1 MRELNLI
8 LTSTFFIVNVIMSSA
23 MSAINFIF
31 LHGRGGSGKDTQ
43 AELLAKKFPDAMRFS
58 TGDMYRGVK
67 SNSGEYS
74 QFYPLIEPYID
85 YVDSGHFL
93 PDNVIL
99 QMVNEVVDQK
109 SAEGISRFIFTGF
122 PRTNDQLDAIDEWTK
137 SLKDTDREVQ
147 VNNICYAVLEQHART
162 RSEKR
167 RQEYEE
173 QKMPIRADDD
183 PVAVEN
189 KLKSY
194 RDLTL
199 PMLKRLSSEGRLSIV
214 KASGSIEQ
222 VFNRTLE
229 SLGYPPQSQEGA
241 STRMFERR

>member
-1 MRELNLI
+1 
-8 LTSTFFIVNVIMSSA
+8 

-43 AELLAKKFPDAMRFS
+43 AELLTKKFPDAMRLS
-58 TGDMYRGVK
+58 TGDMYRGAK
-67 SNSGEYS
+67 SGSGEYA
-74 QFYPLIEPYID
+74 QFYPLVEPYID

-99 QMVNEVVDQK
+99 QMVNEVVGQK
-109 SAEGISRFIFTGF
+109 TAEGTNKFIFTGF
-122 PRTNDQLDAIDEWTK
+122 PRTNEQLDTIDEWTQT
-137 SLKDTDREVQ
+137 LRNNEREVQ
-147 VNNICYAVLEQHART
+147 VNNICYAVLEQHARS
-162 RSEKR
+162 RSENR
-167 RQEYEE
+167 RQEHEE
-173 QKMPIRADDD
+173 QRIPIRTDDD

-214 KASGSIEQ
+214 KANGSIEN

-229 SLGYPPQSQEGA
+229 SLGYPPQSPEGNP
-241 STRMFERR
+241 RNIFERR